1 MAVLIS
7 DEVFLKNFK
16 KPISTYNTETTCYSS
31 PADSDESAMLFEN
44 YNWMTTSEAA
54 MYLRKSSNALRTAL
68 CRGHLTAKKFR
79 RRLYFKRSDLDRLIE
94 TSLTIGG

>member
-1 MAVLIS
+1 M
-7 DEVFLKNFK
+7 KNLK

-31 PADSDESAMLFEN
+31 PTDSDESVMLFEN